1 MDTIAAT
8 VRLAVR
14 AGARVGE
21 GPVWDPGPGR
31 LHWVDILAG
40 AVHTSDLTNGSTTSR
55 QLPTLVGAASPK
67 RTGGFV
73 AAVTEGFA
81 EVAGE
86 YVVRQHILGD
96 GIRMNDAKCDP
107 DGRFWAG
114 STAMDFAAG
123 RGALHVLEADWSARV
138 VLEGLTQPNGLGW
151 SPDGRT
157 FYLVDSAEREI
168 SAFDVLGNQLA
179 GRRLLCSFADDAV
192 PDGGVPDGLCVDAD
206 GCLWVALWG
215 GGRLVRIAPDGR
227 MLSTLP
233 VPVVQPSSCAFV
245 GPDLDVLCVTS
256 AREGLE
262 PADGAEDGAEDGTGY
277 DGSVLIVAGLGVS
290 GVPVAGFAG

>member
-1 MDTIAAT
+1 MDTI

-21 GPVWDPGPGR
+21 GPVWDPGPER

-40 AVHTSDLTNGSTTSR
+40 AVHTSELTTGSTTSR

-81 EVAGE
+81 EVSAE
-86 YVVRQHILGD
+86 YVVRQHILAD

-123 RGALHVLEADWSARV
+123 QGALHVLETDWSTRV
-138 VLEGLTQPNGLGW
+138 VLDGLTQPNGLGW
-151 SPDGRT
+151 SPDGKT

-168 SAFDVLGNQLA
+168 SAFDAAGNQLA
-179 GRRLLCSFADDAV
+179 GRRRLCSFADGD
-192 PDGGVPDGLCVDAD
+192 VPDGLCVDTE

-245 GPDLDVLCVTS
+245 GPDLDLLCVTS

-262 PADGAEDGAEDGTGY
+262 LPDDAEDGTPY